1 MEVDEAQARM
11 REIQR
16 IMETATLFTLL
27 PGTAAVVGGL
37 LVFLGCGASYWLL
50 NSLNFA
56 DILQLPMSGRVAL
69 CLMWFA
75 IAVAAVAVNVFFT
88 ARLAARQQIALHPRP
103 AQVAMFSLTPCV
115 VVAAVLTLQFLM
127 DGQPREIRY
136 IAPVWM
142 LLYGTGVYTAGLFSV
157 RAPRLLGL
165 AFHAGGH
172 RGLVCFPDYGVI
184 SVGRPSG
191 CCTSC
196 SARTYSRNSG
206 RARPHERTDR

>member
-50 NSLNFA
+50 HSLNFA
-56 DILQLPMSGRVAL
+56 GIMELSMSGRVTL

-75 IAVAAVAVNVFFT
+75 IAVAAVAVNVVFT
-88 ARLAARQQIALHPRP
+88 ARLAARQQIAVNPRP

-115 VVAAVLTLQFLM
+115 VVAAVLSLQFLV
-127 DGQPREIRY
+127 DGVPQEIRY

-165 AFHAGGH
+165 AFMLAGVVA
-172 RGLVCFPDYGVI
+172 LFAFPDYGVI
-184 SVGRPSG
+184 SVGASFG
-191 CCTSC
+191 LLHVVFGAYVLTKQQHGAS
-196 SARTYSRNSG
+196 
-206 RARPHERTDR
+206 

>member
-1 MEVDEAQARM
+1 M

-37 LVFLGCGASYWLL
+37 LVLLGCGASYWLL

-56 DILQLPMSGRVAL
+56 AILQLSMPGRVGL
-69 CLMWFA
+69 CLMWFG

-88 ARLAARQQIALHPRP
+88 ARLAARQRIAVNPRP

-115 VVAAVLTLQFLM
+115 VVAAVLTLQFLI
-127 DGQPREIRY
+127 DGQPQEIRY

-165 AFHAGGH
+165 AFMLTGIVA
-172 RGLVCFPDYGVI
+172 LFVFPDYGVI
-184 SVGRPSG
+184 SIAASFGFLHITFGAYVLRKQWQGAAP
-191 CCTSC
+191 
-196 SARTYSRNSG
+196 
-206 RARPHERTDR
+206 